1 MSESILH
8 KALVQYFNDGCKPNT
23 GDVGVECEHFIVYA
37 ENLKAVSFYGENGV
51 EQLLREF
58 ADCLGVSD
66 EMRNY
71 SEGYLVGFRADLYLV
86 SLEPGAQVEIS
97 IDKSNDIGKIEEIY
111 NSFYSKL
118 TVITEKYGYLIVN
131 AGYQP
136 ASRVED
142 VQLIP
147 KKRYEL
153 MDKHFKCTGNSGINM
168 MRGTGAVHVSVD
180 YEDEQDF
187 VLKYRLANLLVPILS
202 LMTENIAVFEG
213 EELELSDGYLKR
225 LSVWKDVDPARCGTV
240 PNVFDDDFG
249 FDAYAN
255 YIMGLKPL
263 FLPTVHGGIFAV
275 GSDVTANELFTA
287 GMDDFVE
294 FDLEEIVLH
303 LLSMT
308 FVDIRLK
315 QYIEIRC
322 ADSMP
327 IEMTIP
333 FVEMI
338 QRLFLDKERVANL
351 YWELTN
357 GREDLLKAKNDA
369 IEQTIKFGYDAVVYG
384 KDIKYWICKLNKS
397 VFFESDGCFE
407 GIVS

>member
-1 MSESILH
+1 MDNLILH
-8 KALVQYFNDGCKPNT
+8 NALVQYFKYGCKQNK
-23 GDVGVECEHFIVYA
+23 GDIGVECEHFVVYA
-37 ENLKAVSFYGENGV
+37 DSLEAVSFYGEKGV
-51 EQLLREF
+51 EHLLCEL
-58 ADCLGVSD
+58 ADELAVP
-66 EMRNY
+66 EELRYY
-71 SEGYLVGFRADLYLV
+71 SEGYLVGFRTDSYLI
-86 SLEPGAQVEIS
+86 SLEPGAQIEIS
-97 IDKSNDIGKIEEIY
+97 INKSNDLDWIESVY
-111 NSFYSKL
+111 NNFYSHLSSL
-118 TVITEKYGYLIVN
+118 TNKYGYMIVN

-136 ASRVED
+136 ASKVRDIE
-142 VQLIP
+142 LIP

-153 MDKHFKCTGNSGINM
+153 MDKHFKCTGNSGVNM

-225 LSVWKDVDPARCGTV
+225 LQIWKDVDSKRCGTI
-240 PNVFDDDFG
+240 PNVFDDGFG
-249 FDAYAN
+249 FDAYAD

-275 GSDVTANELFTA
+275 GSDVTANELFSA
-287 GMDDFVE
+287 GMDDFVD
-294 FDLEEIVLH
+294 FDLQEIVAH

-327 IEMTIP
+327 VEMTMP
-333 FVEMI
+333 FAEMI
-338 QRLFLDKERVANL
+338 QQLFLDKERVVDF
-351 YWELTN
+351 YDELSS
-357 GREDLLKAKNDA
+357 GQDDLLKAKNDA